1 MQYKKINNLLGWLC
15 FAIASITYILTLE
28 PSVSFWDCGEF
39 ISCAYRLQVAHQPG
53 YPLFAMLGKMFSLLS
68 FGNTAKVPYFTNMGS
83 AIASGAT
90 IMFLF
95 WTITA
100 LAKKLVQNKAD
111 EAIDQPR
118 MILIMGAGLVGA
130 LAFTYTDTF
139 WFSAVETIV
148 FALSSLCTAV
158 VFWAILKWDAHA
170 DEPGADRWIV
180 FIAYVVGLSIGIHLL
195 NLLTIPAIAIV
206 YYFRRHKNVHVWSA
220 IGAFFIGVLILVFV
234 QYGIRGYTIEIA
246 AYFDLFFVNTL
257 GFGFWS
263 GALFFFLIII
273 AVIIAGIWYSTKYNK
288 PLLNLAFLCV
298 AFIYFGYSSFAYIP
312 IRGTANP
319 DLNNSHPDNA
329 FILYGY
335 LNRVQ
340 YGETPLLYGQY
351 FDAKVTDQTE
361 GSTIYRKG
369 KTKYEDAGKKQNY
382 VYDHTTFLPR
392 MYSSEGQ
399 DPQFYREWLQMAD
412 QQAPGGWDNLKW
424 AASWQIYQMYVR
436 YFMWNF
442 VGRFNDEDGQ
452 QTMGGFHGYTDG
464 DWTTGIFDGAKHL
477 PKTVVG
483 GPKIPGQGIQLGNTY
498 TPLYALPFLIG
509 LCGCIYHFQRKKRDA
524 LVVLLLFFF
533 TGLAIVL
540 YVNQPSIQPRERD
553 YSYVGSFYAFAIWI
567 GLGVIAL
574 AELIRIKASAQGA
587 AIGATAI
594 CLLAAPVL
602 LASKEWK
609 DHDRS
614 TKMTPHDMAYD
625 YLISCPPN
633 AILFTYGDNDTYSL
647 WYDQEVEGIRPD
659 VRIVNLSLF
668 TGDWYIQQM
677 QGKMNKSAPLPITMP
692 YDKYKEG
699 VRDIIYFYDQKM
711 AGGDSVKDIF
721 DFISSDDQRT
731 MGKFVKD
738 GGFATYDQIQ
748 SVINS
753 TTPPNATQAQK
764 DSVKQVVNDRLSGP
778 YMNYLPTKDFKIN
791 INADDVLKNHVIT
804 PDQKDRLASTIEWK
818 YTSNYVTKENLAML
832 DILAHNNWVRPICF
846 TTTIGQENLIGLQP
860 YLYKEG
866 FTYHLI
872 PFKPDTTTKDQ
883 LGKINSLVMYDNM
896 MNKFKYGN
904 FKNAKYLDHESTT
917 MFYPVMISTF
927 LDLAQGLIKDGHKD
941 LAIKVLHKYDEV
953 MPDINPGLEVA
964 DRKIIMGQTAYELS
978 DMALGNKFF
987 NSVDSYLTDQLDYNY
1002 EQMQSNSSG
1011 FNSRDVQYAISFING
1026 MVGVTGDNHQTAL
1039 NTKLKAQLTDYEAKF
1054 SAILQQQ
1061 RQQ

>member
-15 FAIASITYILTLE
+15 FVIASVTYILTLE

-53 YPLFAMLGKMFSLLS
+53 YPLFAMLGKAFSLLS

-100 LAKKLVQNKAD
+100 LAKKLVLKAN
-111 EAIDQPR
+111 EEIDQAR
-118 MILIMGAGLVGA
+118 LMLIMGAGLVGA

-158 VFWAILKWDAHA
+158 VFWGILKWDAHA

-180 FIAYVVGLSIGIHLL
+180 FIAYVIGLSIGIHLL

-206 YYFRRHKNVHVWSA
+206 YYFRRGKNVNAGSA
-220 IGAFFIGVLILVFV
+220 IGAFIIGLIILVLV

-257 GFGFWS
+257 GLGFWS
-263 GALFFFLIII
+263 GAFFFFLIIAAI
-273 AVIIAGIWYSTKYNK
+273 LVGGIWYGTKNKK
-288 PLLNLAFLCV
+288 PLLTLAFLCT

-312 IRGTANP
+312 IRATAGT
-319 DLNNSHPDNA
+319 DLDNSHPDNA
-329 FILYGY
+329 FTLYGY
-335 LNRVQ
+335 LNRIQ
-340 YGETPLLYGQY
+340 YGENPLLFGQY
-351 FDAKVTDQTE
+351 FDAKITDQTD
-361 GSTIYRKG
+361 GSTLYRKG
-369 KTKYEDAGKKQNY
+369 QTKYEVSGKKPVY
-382 VYDHTTFLPR
+382 TYDHTTIFPR
-392 MYSSEGQ
+392 MYSNDGQ
-399 DPQFYREWLQMAD
+399 DPQFYREWLQMGQD
-412 QQAPGGWDNLKW
+412 QVPNFSDNMKW
-424 AASWQIYQMYVR
+424 MFSWQIWQMYGR
-436 YFMWNF
+436 YFLWNF
-442 VGRFNDEDGQ
+442 AGRYSDMDGQ
-452 QTMGGFHGYTDG
+452 QSMTAVDGNWTSGILDGGR
-464 DWTTGIFDGAKHL
+464 HL
-477 PKTVVG
+477 PKSVVG
-483 GPKIPGQGIQLGNTY
+483 GGAKIPNQGIQLGITY
-498 TPLYALPFLIG
+498 TPLYFLPLILG
-509 LCGCIYHFQRKKRDA
+509 LLGAIYHFQRKKRDA
-524 LVVLLLFFF
+524 LIVLLLFIF

-574 AELIRIKASAQGA
+574 AELFRLKLSAKSS
-587 AIGATAI
+587 AIAATAI

-602 LASKEWK
+602 LASTEWK

-614 TKMTPHDMAYD
+614 TKWTAHDMAYD

-647 WYDQEVEGIRPD
+647 WYDQEVENIRPD

-668 TGDWYIQQM
+668 TGDWYIRQM
-677 QGKMNKSAPLPITMP
+677 QAKMNQSAPLPITMP

-699 VRDIIYFYDQKM
+699 VRDVIYFDDKKV
-711 AGGDSVKDIF
+711 AGYTDVKEIF
-721 DFISSDDQRT
+721 DFITSDDKNMLVQ
-731 MGKFVKD
+731 
-738 GGFATYDQIQ
+738 YQ
-748 SVINS
+748 SG
-753 TTPPNATQAQK
+753 
-764 DSVKQVVNDRLSGP
+764 DYG
-778 YMNYLPTKDFKIN
+778 NYLPTKNFKISVN
-791 INADDVLKNHVIT
+791 SDDILKNHVIT
-804 PDQKDRLASTIEWK
+804 PDQKDKLDTVLKWK
-818 YTSNYVTKENLAML
+818 YTSNYITKENLAML

-866 FTYHLI
+866 FTYRLI

-883 LGKINSLVMYDNM
+883 LGKTNSLVMYNTV
-896 MNKFKYGN
+896 MNKFRFGN
-904 FKNAKYLDHESTT
+904 FKHARYLDHESTT
-917 MFYPVMISTF
+917 MFYPVMVTTF
-927 LDLAQGLIKDGHKD
+927 TDLAQGLIKDGHPD
-941 LAIKVLHKYDEV
+941 LALKALHKFDEE
-953 MPDINPGLEVA
+953 MPDLIPGLDVA
-964 DRKIIMGQTAYELS
+964 DRKIFMAQTSYDLH
-978 DMALGNKFF
+978 DIILGNKFVT
-987 NSVDSYLTDQLDYNY
+987 SVDNYIVDQLDYNY
-1002 EQMQSNSSG
+1002 YLMQSNSG
-1011 FNSRDVQYAISFING
+1011 DLNTRDVQYGISFING
-1026 MVGVTGDNHQTAL
+1026 LESLTDQNHQTAL
-1039 NTKLKAQLTDYEAKF
+1039 TNKLKAQLKDYEGKF
-1054 SAILQQQ
+1054 GAILQ